1 MPKKPYNFTDAE
13 DEPMTLNEPA
23 LAYQTAYHSDVMVAD
38 VPTSKRFNNPN
49 VPLECTQEEFVEY
62 IRGIEERIERGE
74 FKTAEQSKRDFDL
87 WKKELLA
94 SRI

>member
-13 DEPMTLNEPA
+13 DDPMTLNEPA

-62 IRGIEERIERGE
+62 IRGIEKGN
-74 FKTAEQSKRDFDL
+74 FTPAEQA
-87 WKKELLA
+87 KKEFEEWKTEFLA
-94 SRI
+94 SRMK